1 MNKNIWSLGL
11 LRNGKVYPN
20 KEAALAA
27 YAQTT
32 NDGVAKLV
40 RYLEPVVGGDPII
53 RTLVGFYADAAEM
66 KEAGGGQS
74 SYTILDI
81 DGISGDLDEL
91 KAAVAAINDII
102 GDGIAGTTLTDA
114 INDINAKIGEGF
126 DENFTVADAIAALKN
141 ELIDKLT
148 ISLDVAGEPTSGY
161 LKTYILSQGVGSGKT
176 EIGRIDIP
184 KDLVVEEG
192 SLVHGTWDGDT
203 FVEDPEGKDVAIKL
217 VIANSHDVIY
227 INVKDLVDIYTAGD
241 GITVAN
247 NQIAINLDPS
257 GEEFLTLSANGLK
270 LDGVQAAIDK
280 AVKDAE
286 LKAGDGISI
295 AAKTVKAVAAKFSA
309 PGYTNP
315 ITVDADGI
323 KFSKVLDCG
332 FYDDDTV
339 EANTAADIEAIANP
353 SDTDVF
359 VGGDAALDALVTK
372 KTFKNLDVANVEADK
387 QVYLSA
393 VDSIVMDNV
402 DVTGDKG
409 SSNGYFLY
417 DAKDVEVSNITV
429 ADGAKPYNVF
439 EGSQT
444 VASDSFKA
452 SNITVD
458 DVALQH
464 NVFNIYKV
472 NDGAVIKISDGV
484 FNLNVNNSNILR
496 LSNLS
501 NAQNVTVEFENIDWT
516 YENTPNIA
524 SADWGWAG
532 LIIYQPFS
540 TDAGK
545 ATGDLTAMQTWNFK
559 FKNCRYNGVKVTE
572 NNFGNDNHNQV
583 FYLYNVTGLSTLADP
598 TENGFH
604 LTFE

>member
-53 RTLVGFYADAAEM
+53 RTLVGFYADADEM
-66 KEAGGGQS
+66 KDAGGGQS

-126 DENFTVADAIAALKN
+126 DEDFTVADAIAALKN

-203 FVEDPEGKDVAIKL
+203 FVEDPEGEDVAIKL
-217 VIANSHDVIY
+217 VIANSHDIIY

-280 AVKDAE
+280 AIKDAE
-286 LKAGDGISI
+286 LKASDGISI

-339 EANTAADIEAIANP
+339 EANTAADINAIENP

-359 VGGDAALDALVTK
+359 VGGDAAFNALTN
-372 KTFKNLDVANVEADK
+372 KTFKNIEAANVEAAN
-387 QVYLSA
+387 QVSLA
-393 VDSIVMDNV
+393 ANEAIVIDNI

-409 SSNGYFLY
+409 SSNAFVLLNTPT
-417 DAKDVEVSNITV
+417 VEVSNITV

-439 EGSQT
+439 EQTGSGKKLG
-444 VASDSFKA
+444 SFEA

-458 DVALQH
+458 DVALKH
-464 NVFNIYKV
+464 NVFNIFNV
-472 NDGAVIKISDGV
+472 EDEATIKISDGT
-484 FNLNVNNSNILR
+484 FNLDVNNSNILR
-496 LSNLS
+496 LSNYG
-501 NAQNVTVEFENIDWT
+501 NATGVTVEFENIDWT
-516 YENTPNIA
+516 YENTPNKDA
-524 SADWGWAG
+524 ADWDWAG
-532 LIIYQPFS
+532 IIIYQP
-540 TDAGK
+540 AGGDV
-545 ATGDLTAMQTWNFK
+545 AYTSGDLSKMQTWNFK
-559 FKNCRYNGVKVTE
+559 FKNCRYNGVKVDA
-572 NNFGNDNHNQV
+572 NNFGEKNQV
-583 FYLYNVTGLSTLADP
+583 FYLYNVTGLATIADP
-598 TENGFH
+598 TANGFH

>member
-126 DENFTVADAIAALKN
+126 DEDFTVADAIAALKN

-192 SLVHGTWDGDT
+192 SLVHGTWNGDT
-203 FVEDPEGKDVAIKL
+203 FVEDPEGEDVAIKL

-280 AVKDAE
+280 AIKDAE

-315 ITVDADGI
+315 ITVDTDGI

-339 EANTAADIEAIANP
+339 EANTAADIEAIADP
-353 SDTDVF
+353 SETDVF

-429 ADGAKPYNVF
+429 ADGAKPYNVC
-439 EGSQT
+439 EGSQ
-444 VASDSFKA
+444 AIAGDSFVA

-458 DVALQH
+458 DVDLKH

-472 NDGAVIKISDGV
+472 NDGATIKISDGV

-516 YENTPNIA
+516 YENTPNISA
-524 SADWGWAG
+524 ADWGWAG

-540 TDAGK
+540 TDAG
-545 ATGDLTAMQTWNFK
+545 AAGDLTAMQTWNFK

-598 TENGFH
+598 TANGFH

>member
-126 DENFTVADAIAALKN
+126 DEDFTVADAIAALKN

-148 ISLDVAGEPTSGY
+148 ISLDVAGVPTSGY

-203 FVEDPEGKDVAIKL
+203 FIEDPEGEDVAIKL

-280 AVKDAE
+280 AIKDAE

-359 VGGDAALDALVTK
+359 VGGDAAFNALTN
-372 KTFKNLDVANVEADK
+372 KTFNNIEAANVEAAN
-387 QVYLSA
+387 QVSLA
-393 VDSIVMDNV
+393 ANEAIVIDNI

-409 SSNGYFLY
+409 SSNAFVLLNTPT
-417 DAKDVEVSNITV
+417 VEVSNITV

-439 EGSQT
+439 EQTGSGKKLG
-444 VASDSFKA
+444 SFEA

-458 DVALQH
+458 DVALKH
-464 NVFNIYKV
+464 NVFNIYNV
-472 NDGAVIKISDGV
+472 ENEATIKISDGT
-484 FNLNVNNSNILR
+484 FNLDVNNSNILR
-496 LSNLS
+496 LSNYG
-501 NAQNVTVEFENIDWT
+501 NATGVTVEFENIDWT
-516 YENTPNIA
+516 YENTPNKDA
-524 SADWGWAG
+524 ADWGWAG
-532 LIIYQPFS
+532 IIIYQP
-540 TDAGK
+540 AGSDV
-545 ATGDLTAMQTWNFK
+545 AYTSGDLSKMQTWNFK
-559 FKNCRYNGVKVTE
+559 FKNCRYNGVKVDA
-572 NNFGNDNHNQV
+572 NNFGEKNQV
-583 FYLYNVTGLSTLADP
+583 FYLYNVTGLATIADP
-598 TENGFH
+598 TENGFNIS
-604 LTFE
+604 FE

>member
-11 LRNGKVYPN
+11 LRNGKVYN
-20 KEAALAA
+20 DRESALAA

-66 KEAGGGQS
+66 TDPKGGQS

-102 GDGIAGTTLTDA
+102 GDGIDGTTLTDA

-126 DENFTVADAIAALKN
+126 DEDFTVADAIAALKN

-203 FVEDPEGKDVAIKL
+203 FIEDPEGKDVAIKL
-217 VIANSHDVIY
+217 VIANSHDIIY

-280 AVKDAE
+280 AIKDAE

-359 VGGDAALDALVTK
+359 VGGDAAFNALTN
-372 KTFKNLDVANVEADK
+372 KTFKNIEAANVEAAN
-387 QVYLSA
+387 QVSLA
-393 VDSIVMDNV
+393 ANEAIVIDNI

-409 SSNGYFLY
+409 SSNAFVLLNTPS
-417 DAKDVEVSNITV
+417 VEVSNITV

-439 EGSQT
+439 EQTGSGKKLGSF
-444 VASDSFKA
+444 VAS
-452 SNITVD
+452 NTTVD
-458 DVALQH
+458 DVALKH
-464 NVFNIYKV
+464 NVFNIYNV
-472 NDGAVIKISDGV
+472 EDEATIKITDGT
-484 FNLNVNNSNILR
+484 FNLDVNNSNILR
-496 LSNLS
+496 LSNYG
-501 NAQNVTVEFENIDWT
+501 NATGVTVEFENIDWT
-516 YENTPNIA
+516 YENTPNKDA
-524 SADWGWAG
+524 ADWDWAG
-532 LIIYQPFS
+532 IIIYQP
-540 TDAGK
+540 AGSDV
-545 ATGDLTAMQTWNFK
+545 AYTSGDLSKMQTWNFK
-559 FKNCRYNGVKVTE
+559 FKNCRYNGVKVDA
-572 NNFGNDNHNQV
+572 NNFGEKNQV
-583 FYLYNVTGLSTLADP
+583 FYLYNVTGLDTIADP
-598 TENGFH
+598 TENGFNIS
-604 LTFE
+604 FE

>member
-1 MNKNIWSLGL
+1 MGKNIWSLGL
-11 LRNGKVYPN
+11 LRNGKVYGN
-20 KEAALAA
+20 KELAIQGLTQVA
-27 YAQTT
+27 T
-32 NDGVAKLV
+32 NDGVAKLA
-40 RYLEPVVGGDPII
+40 RYLEPVDGGDPII
-53 RTLVGFYADAAEM
+53 RTLVGFYANANEM
-66 KEAGGGQS
+66 EDPGNGQS

-81 DGISGDLDEL
+81 DGSAADINKIKEDIS
-91 KAAVAAINDII
+91 KINGII
-102 GDGIAGTTLTDA
+102 GAGIDGTTLTAA

-126 DENFTVADAIAALKN
+126 SKDFTVADAIAALKK

-148 ISLDVAGEPTSGY
+148 ISLDTAETPTSGY
-161 LKTYILSQGVGSGKT
+161 LKTYILSQGTGSGKT

-332 FYDDDTV
+332 FYDN
-339 EANTAADIEAIANP
+339 E
-353 SDTDVF
+353 
-359 VGGDAALDALVTK
+359 
-372 KTFKNLDVANVEADK
+372 
-387 QVYLSA
+387 
-393 VDSIVMDNV
+393 
-402 DVTGDKG
+402 
-409 SSNGYFLY
+409 
-417 DAKDVEVSNITV
+417 
-429 ADGAKPYNVF
+429 
-439 EGSQT
+439 
-444 VASDSFKA
+444 
-452 SNITVD
+452 
-458 DVALQH
+458 
-464 NVFNIYKV
+464 
-472 NDGAVIKISDGV
+472 
-484 FNLNVNNSNILR
+484 
-496 LSNLS
+496 
-501 NAQNVTVEFENIDWT
+501 
-516 YENTPNIA
+516 
-524 SADWGWAG
+524 
-532 LIIYQPFS
+532 
-540 TDAGK
+540 
-545 ATGDLTAMQTWNFK
+545 
-559 FKNCRYNGVKVTE
+559 
-572 NNFGNDNHNQV
+572 
-583 FYLYNVTGLSTLADP
+583 
-598 TENGFH
+598 
-604 LTFE
+604 

>member
-40 RYLEPVVGGDPII
+40 RYLEPVDGGSPII

-126 DENFTVADAIAALKN
+126 DEDFTVADAIAALKN
-141 ELIDKLT
+141 ELINKLT

-192 SLVHGTWDGDT
+192 SLVHGTWDGGT

-315 ITVDADGI
+315 ITVDTDGI

-339 EANTAADIEAIANP
+339 EANTAADIEAIADP

-439 EGSQT
+439 EGSQAI
-444 VASDSFKA
+444 ASDSFKA
-452 SNITVD
+452 ANITVD

-472 NDGAVIKISDGV
+472 NNGAVIKISDGV

-516 YENTPNIA
+516 YENTPNISA
-524 SADWGWAG
+524 ADWGWAG

-540 TDAGK
+540 TDAG
-545 ATGDLTAMQTWNFK
+545 AAGDLTAMQTWNFK

>member
-11 LRNGKVYPN
+11 LRNGKVYGN
-20 KEAALAA
+20 KNAAKAGLLSEA
-27 YAQTT
+27 T
-32 NDGVAKLV
+32 NDGVAKLA
-40 RYLEPVVGGDPII
+40 RYLSEETDQESGKKLIK
-53 RTLVGFYADAAEM
+53 TLVGFYADSVEM
-66 KEAGGGQS
+66 TDAGGGQS

-81 DGISGDLDEL
+81 EGLDSDVAEL
-91 KAAVAAINDII
+91 KTAVAAINDII
-102 GDGIAGTTLTDA
+102 GTGITGTNLTDA
-114 INDINAKIGEGF
+114 INDINARLGEGF
-126 DENFTVADAIAALKN
+126 TSAHTVANALEELEAALTID
-141 ELIDKLT
+141 LIESEDPGFAKVYTLKQGTNT
-148 ISLDVAGEPTSGY
+148 I
-161 LKTYILSQGVGSGKT
+161 GV
-176 EIGRIDIP
+176 INIP
-184 KDLVVEEG
+184 LDLVVKSG
-192 SLVHGTWDGDT
+192 SLVHGTWSGDT
-203 FVEDPEGKDVAIKL
+203 FIENEEGQDLAIKL
-217 VIANSHDVIY
+217 VIANKEETPIY

-241 GITVAN
+241 GITVEN
-247 NQIAINLDPS
+247 NKIAIKLDEN
-257 GEEFLTLSANGLK
+257 GEPFLTVGEDGLK

-309 PGYTNP
+309 PGIENP
-315 ITVDADGI
+315 IKVDTDGI

-439 EGSQT
+439 EGSQAI
-444 VASDSFKA
+444 ASDSFVA

-458 DVALQH
+458 DVDLKH

-472 NDGAVIKISDGV
+472 NDGATIKISDGV

-516 YENTPNIA
+516 YENTPNISA
-524 SADWGWAG
+524 ADWGWAG

-540 TDAGK
+540 TDAG
-545 ATGDLTAMQTWNFK
+545 AAGDLTAMQTWNFK
-559 FKNCRYNGVKVTE
+559 FKNCRYNGVKVDA

-598 TENGFH
+598 TANGFH

>member
-40 RYLEPVVGGDPII
+40 RYLEPVDGGSPII

-114 INDINAKIGEGF
+114 INDINAKIGKGF
-126 DENFTVADAIAALKN
+126 DEDFTVADAIAALKD

-176 EIGRIDIP
+176 EVGRIDIP

-192 SLVHGTWDGDT
+192 SLVHGTWDGGT

-270 LDGVQAAIDK
+270 LNGVQAAIDK

-353 SDTDVF
+353 SDTDIF

-402 DVTGDKG
+402 DVTGNKG
-409 SSNGYFLY
+409 SKNGYFLY

-452 SNITVD
+452 ANITVD

-472 NDGAVIKISDGV
+472 NNGAVIKISDGV

-516 YENTPNIA
+516 YENTPNISA
-524 SADWGWAG
+524 ADWGWAG

-540 TDAGK
+540 TDAG
-545 ATGDLTAMQTWNFK
+545 AAGDLTAMQTWNFK

-598 TENGFH
+598 TENGFKIS
-604 LTFE
+604 FE

>member
-40 RYLEPVVGGDPII
+40 RYLEPVDGGSPII

-91 KAAVAAINDII
+91 KAAVAAINAII
-102 GDGIAGTTLTDA
+102 GDGIDGTTLTDA

-126 DENFTVADAIAALKN
+126 TSAHTVADALE
-141 ELIDKLT
+141 ELRTALT
-148 ISLDVAGEPTSGY
+148 ITLEESTSDPDY
-161 LKTYILSQGVGSGKT
+161 AKVYTLKQGT
-176 EIGRIDIP
+176 TTIGTINIP

-192 SLVHGTWDGDT
+192 SLVYGAWEGNVFHENTQETHYGD
-203 FVEDPEGKDVAIKL
+203 EAAIKL
-217 VIANSHDVIY
+217 VIANSGDIIY

-241 GITVAN
+241 GITVEN
-247 NQIAINLDPS
+247 NEIAIKLDENSEP
-257 GEEFLTLSANGLK
+257 FLTVGEDGLK

-280 AVKDAE
+280 AIKDAE

-315 ITVDADGI
+315 ITVDTDGI

-339 EANTAADIEAIANP
+339 EANTAADIEAIADP
-353 SDTDVF
+353 SETDVF

-439 EGSQT
+439 EGSQAI
-444 VASDSFKA
+444 ASDSFVA

-516 YENTPNIA
+516 YENTPNISA
-524 SADWGWAG
+524 ADWGWAG

-559 FKNCRYNGVKVTE
+559 FKNCRYNGVKVTK

>member
-11 LRNGKVYPN
+11 LRNGKLYPT
-20 KEAALAA
+20 KAAAIAA
-27 YAQTT
+27 YEVAT
-32 NDGVAKLV
+32 NDGVAKLA
-40 RYLEPVVGGDPII
+40 RYLGEDGKIK
-53 RTLVGFYADAAEM
+53 TMVGFYADAAEM
-66 KEAGGGQS
+66 SETGEAQS

-81 DGISGDLDEL
+81 VGLDGDIAEL
-91 KAAVAAINDII
+91 KAAVAAINEII
-102 GDGIAGTTLTDA
+102 GAGIPGTTLTAA
-114 INDINAKIGEGF
+114 INDINAKIGKGF
-126 DENFTVADAIAALKN
+126 SEDFTVANAIEALEQ
-141 ELIDKLT
+141 ELTDKLT
-148 ISLDVAGEPTSGY
+148 ISLDVASAATQGY
-161 LKTYILSQGVGSGKT
+161 LKTYELKQGGELIGK
-176 EIGRIDIP
+176 IDIP
-184 KDLVVEEG
+184 KDLVVKSGE
-192 SLVHGTWDGDT
+192 LVHGTWSGDKFT
-203 FVEDPEGKDVAIKL
+203 EDPEGPDTAIKL
-217 VIANSHDVIY
+217 VIANQEEPIY
-227 INVKDLVDIYTAGD
+227 INTKDLVDIYTAGD
-241 GITVAN
+241 GITVEN
-247 NQIAINLDPS
+247 NEIAVNLDPA
-257 GEEFLTLSANGLK
+257 GELFLTVSSTGLK

-286 LKAGDGISI
+286 YTAGDGISI
-295 AAKTVKAVAAKFSA
+295 AAKNVKAVAAKYSA
-309 PGYTNP
+309 PKTTNP
-315 ITVDADGI
+315 IIVDKDGI
-323 KFSKVLDCG
+323 KFTTALDCG
-332 FYDDDTV
+332 FYDDETV
-339 EANTAADIEAIANP
+339 EAQTAADINNIANP

-359 VGGDAALDALVTK
+359 IDGAEALGALTTK
-372 KTFKNLDVANVEADK
+372 KTFKNIEVSNVEAGK
-387 QVYLSA
+387 QIYLSA
-393 VDSIVMDNV
+393 EESIVMDNV

-417 DAKDVEVSNITV
+417 DAKEVEVSNITV

-452 SNITVD
+452 ANITVD

-472 NDGAVIKISDGV
+472 NNGAVIKISDGV
-484 FNLNVNNSNILR
+484 FNLNVNKSNILR

-540 TDAGK
+540 TDAG
-545 ATGDLTAMQTWNFK
+545 AAGDLTAMQTWNFK

-598 TENGFH
+598 VANGLH
-604 LTFE
+604 LNFE

>member
-11 LRNGKVYPN
+11 LRNGKVYSN

-40 RYLEPVVGGDPII
+40 RYLEPVDGGSPII

-102 GDGIAGTTLTDA
+102 GDGIDGTTLTDA
-114 INDINAKIGEGF
+114 INDINARLGEGF
-126 DENFTVADAIAALKN
+126 TSAHTVANALE
-141 ELIDKLT
+141 ELETALT
-148 ISLDVAGEPTSGY
+148 IDLIESEDPGFAKVYT
-161 LKTYILSQGVGSGKT
+161 LKQGT
-176 EIGRIDIP
+176 NTIGVINIP
-184 KDLVVEEG
+184 LDLVVKSG
-192 SLVHGTWDGDT
+192 SLVHGTWSGDT
-203 FVEDPEGKDVAIKL
+203 FIEDEEGQDLAIKL
-217 VIANSHDVIY
+217 VIANKEETPIY

-241 GITVAN
+241 GITVEN
-247 NQIAINLDPS
+247 NKIAIKLDEN
-257 GEEFLTLSANGLK
+257 GEPFLTVGEDGLK

-315 ITVDADGI
+315 ITVDTDGI

-402 DVTGDKG
+402 NVTGDKG

-439 EGSQT
+439 EGSQAI
-444 VASDSFKA
+444 ASDSFVA

-458 DVALQH
+458 DVDLKH

-472 NDGAVIKISDGV
+472 NDNATIKISDGV

-540 TDAGK
+540 TDAG
-545 ATGDLTAMQTWNFK
+545 AAGDLTAMQTWNFK

-572 NNFGNDNHNQV
+572 NNFGNENHNQV

>member
-11 LRNGKVYPN
+11 LRNGKVYGN
-20 KEAALAA
+20 KNAAKAGLLSEA
-27 YAQTT
+27 T
-32 NDGVAKLV
+32 NDGVAKLA
-40 RYLEPVVGGDPII
+40 RYLSEETDQESGKKLIK
-53 RTLVGFYADAAEM
+53 TLVGFYADSVEM
-66 KEAGGGQS
+66 TDAGGGQS

-81 DGISGDLDEL
+81 EGLDSDVAEL
-91 KAAVAAINDII
+91 KTAVAAINDII
-102 GDGIAGTTLTDA
+102 GTGITGTNLTDA
-114 INDINAKIGEGF
+114 INDINARLGEGF
-126 DENFTVADAIAALKN
+126 TSTHTVADALEELEAALTID
-141 ELIDKLT
+141 LIESEDPGFAKVYTLKQGTNT
-148 ISLDVAGEPTSGY
+148 I
-161 LKTYILSQGVGSGKT
+161 GV
-176 EIGRIDIP
+176 INIP
-184 KDLVVEEG
+184 LDLVVKSG
-192 SLVHGTWDGDT
+192 SLVHGTWSGDT
-203 FVEDPEGKDVAIKL
+203 FIEDEEGQDLAIKL
-217 VIANSHDVIY
+217 VIANKEETPIY

-241 GITVAN
+241 GITVEN
-247 NQIAINLDPS
+247 NKIAIKLDED
-257 GEEFLTLSANGLK
+257 GEPFLTVGEDGLK

-402 DVTGDKG
+402 DVTGNKG
-409 SSNGYFLY
+409 SKNGYFLY

-429 ADGAKPYNVF
+429 ADGAQPYNVF

-452 SNITVD
+452 ANITVD

-472 NDGAVIKISDGV
+472 NNGAVIKISDGV

-540 TDAGK
+540 TDAG
-545 ATGDLTAMQTWNFK
+545 AAGDLTAMKTWNFK

-598 TENGFH
+598 TENGFKIS
-604 LTFE
+604 FE